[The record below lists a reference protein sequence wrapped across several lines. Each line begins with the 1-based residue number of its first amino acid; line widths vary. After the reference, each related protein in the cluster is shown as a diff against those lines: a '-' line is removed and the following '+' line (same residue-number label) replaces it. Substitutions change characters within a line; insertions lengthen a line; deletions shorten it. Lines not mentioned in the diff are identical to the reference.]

1 MRLLHRFRALSSD
14 ERRLLIRA
22 VLLLAVIRLGL
33 GRLPFTALR
42 RLVTHDWQKARLAA
56 GDHRQVADRI
66 VWAVTAAASR
76 RVPGPTTCLSRALA
90 VHAMLSRRGYP
101 SRLHIGVVR
110 GGEGELE
117 GHAWVESD
125 GRVLIGGTAS
135 EIGQFTRL
143 AAFGVETVFGQ
154 RSVGTLQEGR

>member
-1 MRLLHRFRALSSD
+1 MVRFHGPRLRVRA
-14 ERRLLIRA
+14 
-22 VLLLAVIRLGL
+22 
-33 GRLPFTALR
+33 
-42 RLVTHDWQKARLAA
+42 
-56 GDHRQVADRI
+56 
-66 VWAVTAAASR
+66 
-76 RVPGPTTCLSRALA
+76 PGPVERL
-90 VHAMLSRRGYP
+90 
-101 SRLHIGVVR
+101 LHIGVVR